1 MNRLTHRL
9 AAAIALTLGVAA
21 CAPTTPVV
29 EDVPVEALPT
39 FEVPAPATAQ
49 QRELAGRQVEELDR
63 MLALDTRCNWLDP
76 AARAALAATAEERRA
91 WLAWQNG
98 EPAAPQPAD
107 ASCSNKEVRTAVE
120 YGSWQMRVTWALR
133 AHALLDRSGATSWQS
148 GLSSVEAQR
157 AGLQEAS
164 DGLEA
169 RYAASIQQARPG
181 IESEAQQMLAT
192 RCQATACPT
201 LPHDPAFAAYADVWL
216 KQAEAY
222 AVVLAG
228 MEDKLGA
235 PPADDEDA
243 NTAP

>member
-9 AAAIALTLGVAA
+9 AAAIALTLGVTA

-157 AGLQEAS
+157 AALQEAS